1 MKVTSIAKK
10 KDKQD
15 ERDTSTK
22 LIGKSLGD
30 RIFDIVNTIVLLALC
45 VVTLYPM
52 WYVLCASFTGNT
64 YLVGHP
70 GFMLW
75 PHEFTAGS
83 YGLAFSHPLIGS
95 GYRNI
100 LIVLCVSLPI
110 NILLTLFCGYFL
122 ASKNVLFKG
131 PIQFL
136 IMFTMFF
143 SGGMIP
149 AYLNIRDLGLYN
161 SLWALILPGAISV
174 YNCII
179 CRTAVQAVPESLT
192 ESAYIDGA
200 NDLIIVF
207 RIILPLIMPTIAV
220 LLLYYGVGHWNAWFN
235 ASIYLKDNDKLPIQN
250 VMRSILIANS
260 NILNSAAAENDQ
272 VNQFAESI
280 KYSTIILT
288 TVPVLCIYPFLQ
300 KYFVKGVMI
309 GAVKG

>member
-1 MKVTSIAKK
+1 MAKK
-10 KDKQD
+10 Q
-15 ERDTSTK
+15 EMHGMAIRRST
-22 LIGKSLGD
+22 GD
-30 RIFDIVNTIVLLALC
+30 RVFDTLNVILMVILC
-45 VVTLYPM
+45 FITLYPM
-52 WYVLCASFTGNT
+52 WYVLCASFTENS
-64 YLVGHP
+64 YLVAHP
-70 GFMLW
+70 GAIFW
-75 PHEFTAGS
+75 PHGFTVGS
-83 YGLAFSHPLIGS
+83 YKLAFSHPLILS
-95 GYRNI
+95 GYLNI
-100 LIVLCVSLPI
+100 LFVLAVSLPI
-110 NILLTLFCGYFL
+110 NIALTLFCGYFL
-122 ASKNVLFKG
+122 ASKNVLFKK
-131 PIQFL
+131 PILFI

-161 SLWALILPGAISV
+161 SLWALILPGAMSV
-174 YNCII
+174 YNAII

-200 NDLIIVF
+200 NDLVIVF
-207 RIILPLIMPTIAV
+207 RIILPLIMPTTAV

-235 ASIYLKDNDKLPIQN
+235 ASIYLKDNSKLPIQN
-250 VMRSILIANS
+250 VLRSILIANS